1 MIVAGRG
8 GCHGH
13 RGTYASVSVA
23 TADWIVIGVV
33 LLFGFYG
40 LSRGLVRGALS
51 LAGFALGA
59 YVGAQVAPALLANGS
74 PYAPLVAL
82 GGAILGGVLLQSL
95 AGMLG
100 GMLRTSMGA
109 LPGFHLVDS
118 VAGAVLGIAAGVL
131 ICWAVGAVLLYLPGQ
146 SELRRSVQ
154 ESAILSRINQEFPP
168 ERLLETLERVDPIG
182 VVLGPPA
189 IVPPPDTTMASNP
202 RVVLAATSVVRVT
215 GLACGLGIEG
225 SGWIVRPG
233 LVVTNAHVVAGIR
246 KPHVD
251 RRAGAGRDA
260 TVVAFDADEDLA
272 VLRVKGL
279 RGRPLPLADPERGTA
294 VALVGYPGNGPLTRT
309 PGRLGG
315 TGKAP
320 FRDAYGRGP
329 DHAIRDGDPR
339 CRARWALRRPGSRC
353 SGPSAGDRVRPASRG
368 SGRLR
373 DSVVGRT
380 QRARAGRDEGALDRV
395 RSLR

>member
-1 MIVAGRG
+1 VIVAGRG

-13 RGTYASVSVA
+13 RDAYASVSVA

-59 YVGAQVAPALLANGS
+59 YVGAQVAPALLAKGS

-100 GMLRTSMGA
+100 GTLRASMGT

-118 VAGAVLGIAAGVL
+118 VAGAVLGVAAGVL
-131 ICWAVGAVLLYLPGQ
+131 ICWAVGAVLLYLPFGQ

-154 ESAILSRINQEFPP
+154 ESSILSRINEEFPP
-168 ERLLETLERVDPIG
+168 ERLLETLQRVDPIG
-182 VVLGPPA
+182 VVIGPPA
-189 IVPPPDTTMASNP
+189 IVAPPDTTIAGDAK
-202 RVVLAATSVVRVT
+202 VVLAAESVVRVT

-246 KPHVD
+246 RPHVD
-251 RRAGAGRDA
+251 RRARSGFDA

-272 VLRVKGL
+272 VLRVVGL
-279 RGRPLPLADPERGTA
+279 RGHPLPLANPERGTA

-315 TGKAP
+315 TGKAL

-329 DHAIRDGDPR
+329 IIRSATAIRGAV
-339 CRARWALRRPGSRC
+339 RAGLSGGPAVDARGRVLATVFARRPGEV
-353 SGPSAGDRVRPASRG
+353 GGYGIPS
-368 SGRLR
+368 
-373 DSVVGRT
+373 SVVRNVLEQVGT
-380 QRARAGRDEGALDRV
+380 KALSTECAR
-395 RSLR
+395 